1 MYKKLKNQ
9 SINKQKF
16 HNKLKKHK
24 QKNNEIIIK
33 TKIVI
38 IMIIMIMM
46 IIITL
51 IKKNMR
57 KSESCRALYICF
69 ALEHLA
75 TDTYLEPSQ
84 SYMVVRFYEN
94 S

>member
-1 MYKKLKNQ
+1 
-9 SINKQKF
+9 
-16 HNKLKKHK
+16 
-24 QKNNEIIIK
+24 
-33 TKIVI
+33 
-38 IMIIMIMM
+38 MIIMIMM

-51 IKKNMR
+51 MKKNMR

-75 TDTYLEPSQ
+75 TDTYLEPAQ